1 MIEKLLKI
9 AAIFSGTLLV
19 LVLTSSLIYSSFIE
33 EGILA
38 KENEVTKEVKED
50 EGPVIINKSEISDK
64 GITNNNSTVN
74 ALDSI
79 ENLGDK
85 YIFFPSFKAAS
96 SIEIIDDYRNRS
108 IQITVRDVYI
118 EDFNPLE
125 MKRFNGSVEYSDLTL
140 LQSES
145 DTKSIYVTTSAN
157 TKDEILPIDYESNND
172 TVSDI
177 DNENKESD
185 PVIEYQIEY
194 KNISSDVQD
203 VVLTIKL
210 DKIYA
215 PGLIMSDD
223 GTYISLKKPKDVYKN
238 IIVIDAGHGGKD
250 SGTYS
255 AGEKYYE
262 KDFNLSIVSLLKDTL
277 KDDNIKVYYTRL
289 DDETVYLNPRVNL
302 ANEVEADL
310 FLSIHFNA
318 SEASSAGGSEVLYNE
333 LDTSTS
339 YNSKIF
345 ATNCLDELVKVTK
358 KVNRGLVEG
367 NEMVIIGNAKMPVAL
382 VEVGFMTND
391 EELNFLLDIS
401 NQKAIA
407 VALHQAVIK
416 SIDQLNMGKE

>member
-1 MIEKLLKI
+1 MIEKLLKV
-9 AAIFSGTLLV
+9 AAIFSGALLV
-19 LVLTSSLIYSSFIE
+19 LVFTSSLIYSSFIE

-38 KENEVTKEVKED
+38 KENEVTKEVKEN

-64 GITNNNSTVN
+64 GIINNNNSTTNV
-74 ALDSI
+74 LDSI

-85 YIFFPSFKAAS
+85 YIFFPSFKAS
-96 SIEIIDDYRNRS
+96 SRIEIIDDYRNRS
-108 IQITVRDVYI
+108 IQITARDVYI
-118 EDFNPLE
+118 KDFNPLE
-125 MKRFNGSVEYSDLTL
+125 MKRFNGNMEYSDLTL
-140 LQSES
+140 LQNES

-157 TKDEILPIDYESNND
+157 TKDEILPIDELNND
-172 TVSDI
+172 NVSEI

-185 PVIEYQIEY
+185 PVIEYQVEY
-194 KNISSDVQD
+194 KNISSGVQD

-215 PGLIMSDD
+215 PRLIISDD

-262 KDFNLSIVSLLKDTL
+262 KDFNLSIVSLLKETL

-318 SEASSAGGSEVLYNE
+318 SEAPSAGGSEVLYNE
-333 LDTSTS
+333 LDTSAS
-339 YNSKIF
+339 YNSKMF

-416 SIDQLNMGKE
+416 SLDQLNIGNE

>member
-74 ALDSI
+74 VLDSI

-125 MKRFNGSVEYSDLTL
+125 MKRFNGSVEYSELTL